1 MLSADK
7 VIAREKKTAYRGSL
21 TKITMDN
28 NNNPIRYSDLIQ
40 PDDSIDKLIE
50 KLEKVDQVY
59 SKMADDISKKAEEIM
74 DGLKDVSGATE
85 EGRKATQRYADET
98 AKLDKAER
106 ELQFAWSENGKE
118 LARLRLEKQEAN
130 RMNKLLIQRGKEEI
144 DMTNLATKSYKELS
158 AQYSINKIK
167 LNQMSAEER
176 KAAEA
181 NNQFVSTTRAI
192 YEQMK
197 KLQEETGKY
206 QLNVGNYENAIKNA
220 IGANNQFVTTLIN
233 LGKGGEEAKATMV
246 AIQNGTKALGNTLL
260 GLLKNPAF
268 LAVAGI
274 AGAAGAFKMWYDY
287 NVGLQE
293 ATRLTREFTGMVGD
307 DMKAFRNEVVAIADT
322 FNLEFKPT
330 LQAIDSVAANF
341 GISFETAFKAVKDGL
356 VAGADLNGD
365 FLNKLQQYPAYF
377 KEAGLS
383 VEQFVA
389 ILTQTRSGIFGDK
402 GLDAIKQANARI
414 REMGTAT
421 AKALDDI
428 GISSEQ
434 VTKDITSGV
443 KTTFDV
449 VQEVS
454 AKLNE
459 LPDNSQAVGNALMD
473 VFGKQ
478 GRDAGLAM
486 IRSLKDISTDLEVV
500 KAQTGEIGKMQ
511 EELAQANTELQNALS
526 ALFDF
531 TGGTFERMTQGAKIF
546 FVQGLTKIV
555 TGIINVI
562 NYLRELY
569 NDSVL
574 VREVWN
580 GVTGSFKLFYDTFSN
595 GISFI
600 IEAVKGLAIA
610 LEGIY
615 TFDYKRALE
624 GIERF
629 GKAIPTLLS
638 DVGESIGNAINEE
651 TEGLNKRFEPIRIPV
666 SIGEQGSTVKNS
678 LGGGASG
685 QIKQLTDK
693 VKEVK
698 QKTDAELLAEEQ
710 KHQLDLLNAE
720 KNYIAMRLQAVKKGS
735 EEERELKE
743 LDIENERKIALLKN
757 EQLAEGLRQQ
767 TEVINAVYDKK
778 NEELVK
784 SFADAELKLF
794 DVDAKLAQ
802 SEFDLLEH
810 TEEEKTKYKLQAERD
825 RWQKVLELALK
836 YGTDLSDAEVQ
847 TIKNTIQRLNDEIA
861 SYEQTGEKK
870 DIYSLFGLSLD
881 DKQKQAISQSMQFA
895 MSQVN
900 EWVGLMVQSA
910 EKAVQNA
917 DRQVDAAQRVLEAEI
932 QARANGYANNV
943 EMAQKELDL
952 AKKNQEKALKEQERA
967 QKAQLAI
974 QTIEQVSN
982 LVTASSLIWS
992 QLGFPL
998 AIPALA
1004 VMWGS
1009 FALAKI
1015 KALQMTKQKESYGD
1029 GTVELLEGGSHQSG
1043 NDVDLGSKP
1052 DGTRRRAEGGEYF
1065 AVINKRNSRRYRALI
1080 PDIITSLNNGTFADR
1095 YMAANDVAGG
1105 LILNV
1110 NQRADIRE
1118 LNDNVRQIRKQGESQ
1133 RYVLS
1138 DGTLIV
1144 SYKNLTQKIR

>member
-1 MLSADK
+1 MHQADK
-7 VIAREKKTAYRGSL
+7 VIAREKKTAYRGNL
-21 TKITMDN
+21 TKITMYN
-28 NNNPIRYSDLIQ
+28 NNNPIKYSDLIQ
-40 PDDSIDKLIE
+40 PDDSIDELIK
-50 KLEKVDQVY
+50 KLEKVDELY
-59 SKMADDISKKAEEIM
+59 SKMANDISKKAEEVLN
-74 DGLKDVSGATE
+74 GLKGVSGATE

-98 AKLDKAER
+98 SRLDKAER
-106 ELQFAWSENGKE
+106 ELQFAISENGKE

-220 IGANNQFVTTLIN
+220 IGANNQFVATLIN
-233 LGKGGEEAKATMV
+233 LGKGGEEAEST
-246 AIQNGTKALGNTLL
+246 IQGIQEGTKALGNTLL

-274 AGAAGAFKMWYDY
+274 AGAVGAVKMWYDY

-293 ATRLTREFTGMVGD
+293 ATRLTREFTGMAGD
-307 DMKAFRNEVVAIADT
+307 DMKAFRNEVIAVAET
-322 FNLEFKPT
+322 FNLDFKPT

-341 GISFETAFKAVKDGL
+341 GISFENAFQAVKDGL

-365 FLNKLQQYPAYF
+365 FLNKLQQYPAFF

-511 EELAQANTELQNALS
+511 EELAQANTDLQNALS

-531 TGGTFERMTQGAKIF
+531 TGGSFERMTQGAKIF

-555 TGIINVI
+555 TGIISVI

-600 IEAVKGLAIA
+600 IDAVKGLVIA
-610 LEGIY
+610 LQGIY

-638 DVGESIGNAINEE
+638 DVGESIGKAINDE
-651 TEGLNKRFEPIRIPV
+651 TEGLNKRLEPIKIPV
-666 SIGEQGSTVKNS
+666 SIGEQGATAENRI
-678 LGGGASG
+678 GGGASG
-685 QIKQLTDK
+685 QMSLTLNLPAMIDATTRAAMITASTEEKVNAVYALVAGTTYYAIKP
-693 VKEVK
+693 
-698 QKTDAELLAEEQ
+698 
-710 KHQLDLLNAE
+710 NAS
-720 KNYIAMRLQAVKKGS
+720 NQAVK
-735 EEERELKE
+735 
-743 LDIENERKIALLKN
+743 ALW
-757 EQLAEGLRQQ
+757 
-767 TEVINAVYDKK
+767 D
-778 NEELVK
+778 
-784 SFADAELKLF
+784 DA
-794 DVDAKLAQ
+794 
-802 SEFDLLEH
+802 
-810 TEEEKTKYKLQAERD
+810 
-825 RWQKVLELALK
+825 
-836 YGTDLSDAEVQ
+836 
-847 TIKNTIQRLNDEIA
+847 I
-861 SYEQTGEKK
+861 
-870 DIYSLFGLSLD
+870 
-881 DKQKQAISQSMQFA
+881 
-895 MSQVN
+895 
-900 EWVGLMVQSA
+900 
-910 EKAVQNA
+910 
-917 DRQVDAAQRVLEAEI
+917 
-932 QARANGYANNV
+932 
-943 EMAQKELDL
+943 
-952 AKKNQEKALKEQERA
+952 
-967 QKAQLAI
+967 
-974 QTIEQVSN
+974 
-982 LVTASSLIWS
+982 
-992 QLGFPL
+992 
-998 AIPALA
+998 
-1004 VMWGS
+1004 
-1009 FALAKI
+1009 
-1015 KALQMTKQKESYGD
+1015 
-1029 GTVELLEGGSHQSG
+1029 
-1043 NDVDLGSKP
+1043 
-1052 DGTRRRAEGGEYF
+1052 
-1065 AVINKRNSRRYRALI
+1065 
-1080 PDIITSLNNGTFADR
+1080 
-1095 YMAANDVAGG
+1095 AGG
-1105 LILNV
+1105 LIASQIILSADQINIAGKTIYTSSKTDTVATSAADTAAVAKRNDTAQALGYLDWAAMASAAQQGKTIIDGGIIRTSLIDTDAIKATQGFFDNIDVTDANLYNATIKSLLSVDGDYLYTPTINPNTINKLRLRGGIRAMFYWHEGNV
-1110 NQRADIRE
+1110 QYKTDNIDTVTK
-1118 LNDNVRQIRKQGESQ
+1118 LDTGVYLVKFND
-1133 RYVLS
+1133 
-1138 DGTLIV
+1138 D
-1144 SYKNLTQKIR
+1144 SYKADCFGYSLYSSYSPVAAWTVPTAAKASGQVVKQYYKIGIVTQIEEALNNGYKIIQNYTTAIGSNNNNLADFNTHALVFFLF

>member
-1 MLSADK
+1 
-7 VIAREKKTAYRGSL
+7 
-21 TKITMDN
+21 MDN
-28 NNNPIRYSDLIQ
+28 NNNPIKYSDLIQ
-40 PDDSIDKLIE
+40 PDDSIDELIK
-50 KLEKVDQVY
+50 KLEKVDELY
-59 SKMADDISKKAEEIM
+59 SKMANDISKKAEEVLN
-74 DGLKDVSGATE
+74 GLKGVSGATE

-98 AKLDKAER
+98 SRLDKAER
-106 ELQFAWSENGKE
+106 ELQFARSANAKE
-118 LARLRLEKQEAN
+118 LARIRLEKQEED
-130 RMNKLLIQRGKEEI
+130 RMNKLLVQRGKEEI
-144 DMTNLATKSYKELS
+144 NMTNLATKSYKELS

-220 IGANNQFVTTLIN
+220 IGANNQFVATLIN
-233 LGKGGEEAKATMV
+233 LGKGGEEAEST
-246 AIQNGTKALGNTLL
+246 IQGIQEGTKALGNTLL

-274 AGAAGAFKMWYDY
+274 AGAAGAVKMWYDY

-307 DMKAFRNEVVAIADT
+307 DMKAFRNEVVAVAET
-322 FNLEFKPT
+322 FNLDFKPT

-341 GISFETAFKAVKDGL
+341 GISFENAFQAVKDGL

-365 FLNKLQQYPAYF
+365 FLSKLQQYPAYF

-402 GLDAIKQANARI
+402 GLDAIKQANAKI

-459 LPDNSQAVGNALMD
+459 LPDNSQAVGNALLD

-511 EELAQANTELQNALS
+511 EELAKANTDLQNALS

-615 TFDYKRALE
+615 TFDYKKALE

-651 TEGLNKRFEPIRIPV
+651 TEGLNKRLEPIKIPV
-666 SIGEQGSTVKNS
+666 SIGEQGATAENRI
-678 LGGGASG
+678 GGGASG

-698 QKTDAELLAEEQ
+698 QKTDAELLEEEQ

-720 KNYIAMRLQAVKKGS
+720 KIFISMRLQAVQKGS
-735 EEERELKE
+735 EEERELRE

-757 EQLAEGLRQQ
+757 EQLEEGLRQQ
-767 TEVINAVYDKK
+767 TEVINAVYDRK

-784 SFADAELKLF
+784 SYADAELKIY
-794 DVDAKLAQ
+794 DANAKLAQ

-861 SYEQTGEKK
+861 SYDQSGEKK
-870 DIYSLFGLSLD
+870 DIYSLFGLNLD
-881 DKQKQAISQSMQFA
+881 DKQKQAISQSVQFA

-917 DRQVDAAQRVLEAEI
+917 DKQVEAAQRVLEAEI

-1015 KALQMTKQKESYGD
+1015 KALQMTKQKESYGE

-1065 AVINKRNSRRYRALI
+1065 AVINKRNSRRYRTLI
-1080 PDIITSLNNGTFADR
+1080 PDIITSLNNGTFAER
-1095 YMAANDVAGG
+1095 YMAANNVAGG

-1118 LNDNVRQIRKQGESQ
+1118 LNENVRQIRKQGESQ

-1138 DGTLIV
+1138 DGTIIV